1 MALKGFSQLG
11 ESTVTNDV
19 VENLMSYLSWG
30 LLQAGNFTNVTIPT
44 TGVYSGLDH
53 VLTMVPDSGYD
64 RGQVWGGFRKDWVW
78 ESGVGALVSTDD
90 SSPGVSGVYVDN
102 TFYDTSTTG
111 TYSHFIDHPN
121 GRVVFDSAIA
131 TSAAVHAE
139 FSYKTVTIQRA
150 NGLPWFAKV
159 QADSERSDKAVPNEL
174 PQNRIQLPVIGIEV
188 IPGRNFEGY
197 QLGGGSYCYTDLLIH
212 CVAETDYE
220 RDHLV
225 DIVSFQ
231 NQKDLRMYNLNTIVD
246 SGALPL
252 DYRGVP
258 ASGAGRF
265 PDLQAD
271 YPGKLVRIFDMRTD
285 AIYTLGS
292 FHVGSVKCRTEV
304 VLDV

>member
-1 MALKGFSQLG
+1 MTLKGFSQLG

-30 LLQAGNFTNVTIPT
+30 LLQAGNFVDVTIPT

-53 VLTMVPDSGYD
+53 VLTMIPDSGYTQ
-64 RGQVWGGFRKDWVW
+64 GQVWGGFRKDWVW
-78 ESGVGALVSTDD
+78 ESGVGALVSSNDAT
-90 SSPGVSGVYVDN
+90 PGVTGVYVDD
-102 TFYDTSTTG
+102 TFYDTTETG
-111 TYSHFIDHPN
+111 VFAHHIDHPN
-121 GRVVFDSAIA
+121 GRVVFSSAIS
-131 TSAAVHAE
+131 TDSTVHAE

-150 NGLPWFAKV
+150 YGLPWFAKV
-159 QADSERSDKAVPNEL
+159 QKDSERSDKTFPNEL
-174 PQNRIQLPVIGIEV
+174 PQNRVQLPVIGIEV
-188 IPGRNFEGY
+188 VPGRNFAGY

-212 CVAETDYE
+212 CIAEDDYT

-231 NQKDLRMYNLNTIVD
+231 ENKDLRMYNLNTIVD

-258 ASGAGRF
+258 NSGAGRF
-265 PDLQAD
+265 PDLQTD

-292 FHVGSVKCRTEV
+292 LYVGTVKCRTEV